1 MKINEFKELI
11 NDVTVALNACMS
23 KAAMDAVGKM
33 VDGMYSDGKLTGRQ
47 FDTISGVYN
56 DLYNNKLE
64 QWKAACEAAQTCKKL
79 KEGDKQMS
87 KKTEKQAVETKPE
100 TLKGEVIDT
109 KNEKII
115 NDAIERVSKK
125 IENIGKGYL
134 SIVGD
139 VARLYDLKAW
149 KVTGHKNI
157 YELCADKFGM
167 ARGTVANLRSVFDR
181 YGDRETYKL
190 TDECDGM
197 SLREMLAQI
206 ASENK
211 AALEDK
217 NGTSEGEGEG
227 EGAGAGKKT
236 KKVET
241 HVNISFDLAS
251 DDWTTET
258 VLAEIKKQLDEANV
272 EFVYGATVTFTL
284 TK

>member
-23 KAAMDAVGKM
+23 KAAMDAVGKI

-47 FDTISGVYN
+47 YDTISGVYN

-64 QWKAACEAAQTCKKL
+64 QWKATTVAAATAQKK
-79 KEGDKQMS
+79 GDKQMS
-87 KKTEKQAVETKPE
+87 KKEEQQAVETKPE

-167 ARGTVANLRSVFDR
+167 ARGTVANLRAVFDR

-227 EGAGAGKKT
+227 EGGESAGKKG

-241 HVNISFDLAS
+241 LVNISFDLAS

-258 VLAEIKKQLDEANV
+258 VLSEIKKQLDEAGV
-272 EFVYGATVTFTL
+272 EFVDGATVTFTL